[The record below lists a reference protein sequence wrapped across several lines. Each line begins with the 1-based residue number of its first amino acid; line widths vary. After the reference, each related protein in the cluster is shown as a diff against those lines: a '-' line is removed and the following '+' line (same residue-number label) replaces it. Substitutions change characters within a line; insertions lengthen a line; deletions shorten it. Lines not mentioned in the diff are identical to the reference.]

1 VAVDILE
8 QMYQRVP
15 VPQTFKEL
23 QQTFTV
29 PAFADD
35 PRAPGRVILD
45 QGWVT
50 KNIVYE
56 WFPGIGQQHVHKHMV
71 LPLYDALAE
80 IDQGPDAGYFIPRQ
94 CGVWVARRNFWKPDG
109 RLSFHALGLAIDV
122 NWDENPAGD
131 RKGTIYQHP
140 AIITTFKK
148 YGFDFGGDWKKPD
161 QMHFGYASSR
171 ILLPR

>member
-1 VAVDILE
+1 MAVDILE

-56 WFPGIGQQHVHKHMV
+56 WFPGIGQLHVHRLLV

-80 IDQGPDAGYFIPRQ
+80 IDQGPDACYFDPRQ
-94 CGVWVARRNFWKPDG
+94 CGTWVARRTFWKPDG
-109 RLSFHALGLAIDV
+109 RLSTHSIGIAIDA
-122 NWDENPAGD
+122 NWDENPAGK
-131 RKGTIYQHP
+131 RSGTIYKHP
-140 AIITTFKK
+140 GIIASFKK
-148 YGFDFGGDWKKPD
+148 YGFEHGGDWKKPD
-161 QMHFGYASSR
+161 DMHFQYMRSS